1 MKYFTKEVRIGIAA
15 IMALCVLIYG
25 INYLKGIHLFKPSSY
40 FYVKFQNINGLT
52 KSSPV
57 YADGFRVGI
66 VRELYYDY
74 DRPGNVV
81 AEIDVEPDLR
91 IPKGSSAELAAEM
104 LGGVRMNLLLANNPR
119 EKYQAGDTIPG
130 GLNSGMMGE
139 VGELVPQLK
148 QMVPKLDSI
157 MASLNTLLADPAI
170 PATLHNIE
178 NLTANLSATS
188 GQLQTLMAHDIPQ
201 LTGKLNTIGDN
212 FVTISGNL
220 KEIDYAAAMQ
230 KVDSTTISGNLKEID
245 YAAAMQKVD
254 STLANVKMITDK
266 LGRKD
271 NTVGLLLNDPTLY
284 NNLNATTANAASLLE
299 DLRLHPKRYV
309 HFSLFGKKDK

>member
-1 MKYFTKEVRIGIAA
+1 MKYITKEVKIGIAGIA
-15 IMALCVLIYG
+15 ALCILVYG
-25 INYLKGIHLFKPSSY
+25 INYLKGIHMFKPASY
-40 FYVKFQNINGLT
+40 FYVKFNNVNGLT

-74 DRPGNVV
+74 DNPGNVL

-119 EKYQAGDTIPG
+119 ERYEIGDTIPG
-130 GLNSGMMGE
+130 NLNNGMME
-139 VGELVPQLK
+139 KVANMVPQIE
-148 QMVPKLDSI
+148 QMLPKLDSI
-157 MASLNTLLADPAI
+157 LSSLNSVLADPAI
-170 PATLHNIE
+170 PATLQNVQS
-178 NLTANLSATS
+178 LTASLAVSS
-188 GQLQTLMAHDIPQ
+188 RQLQTLMDKDIPQ
-201 LTGKLNTIGDN
+201 LTGKLNTLGDN
-212 FVTISGNL
+212 FIVMSDNL
-220 KEIDYAAAMQ
+220 KQ
-230 KVDSTTISGNLKEID
+230 ID

-254 STLANVKMITDK
+254 STLANVRTLTEK
-266 LGRKD
+266 LTSKD

-299 DLRLHPKRYV
+299 DLQAHPKRYV

>member
-1 MKYFTKEVRIGIAA
+1 MKFFTKEVRIGIAA
-15 IMALCVLIYG
+15 IIALCVLIYG
-25 INYLKGIHLFKPSSY
+25 INYLKGIHLFKPTSY

-74 DRPGNVV
+74 DHPGNVV

-104 LGGVRMNLLLANNPR
+104 LGGVRMNLLLATNPR
-119 EKYQAGDTIPG
+119 ERYQTGDTIPG
-130 GLNSGMMGE
+130 GLNSGMLGQ
-139 VGELVPQLK
+139 VGDLVPQLEK
-148 QMVPKLDSI
+148 MLPKLDSI

-178 NLTANLSATS
+178 HLTANLSATS
-188 GQLQTLMAHDIPQ
+188 GQLQTLMSNDIPQ

-212 FVTISGNL
+212 FVTIS
-220 KEIDYAAAMQ
+220 D
-230 KVDSTTISGNLKEID
+230 TLKEID

-266 LGRKD
+266 LGSKD
-271 NTVGLLLNDPTLY
+271 NTVGLLFNDPSLY

>member
-1 MKYFTKEVRIGIAA
+1 MKFFTKEVRIGIAA
-15 IMALCVLIYG
+15 IIALCVLIYG

-74 DRPGNVV
+74 NHPGNVV

-130 GLNSGMMGE
+130 GLNSGMLGQ
-139 VGELVPQLK
+139 VGDLVPQLQK
-148 QMVPKLDSI
+148 MLPKLDSI
-157 MASLNTLLADPAI
+157 MASLNVLLADPAI

-188 GQLQTLMAHDIPQ
+188 GQLQTLMNNDIPQ

-230 KVDSTTISGNLKEID
+230 KVDST
-245 YAAAMQKVD
+245 
-254 STLANVKMITDK
+254 LANVKMITDK
-266 LGRKD
+266 LGSKD
-271 NTVGLLLNDPTLY
+271 NTVGLLLNDPSLY